1 MSVSVLRVIAYELQL
16 ASIFAIMADECVAM
30 SNREQVAIFFRWMDY
45 ELQVHKKFVGL
56 YQIPDIC

>member
-1 MSVSVLRVIAYELQL
+1 MFWELIAYELQL
-16 ASIFAIMADECVAM
+16 ASVFALMADECVAM
-30 SNREQVAIFFRWMDY
+30 SNQEQVAIFFRWIDY